1 MKKLLLILLFLPVI
15 GFGQTDD
22 IKQLKTDIDN
32 INYRLDKHHHQYFQ
46 GVLINFVAGG
56 LVIAGALASVN
67 PIIYIGSAGMLTGN
81 IIMLNSHKWFQNK
94 EVMSIQQEEKNK
106 VIQKRNKVIQKRIK
120 QLDTLLKDGD
130 ITNEEYNQAI
140 KDLENLKQ

>member
-1 MKKLLLILLFLPVI
+1 MKKLLLILLCLPMI

-22 IKQLKTDIDN
+22 IKQLQTDIDN
-32 INYRLDKHHHQYFQ
+32 INYRLDKHHHQFFN

-56 LVIAGALASVN
+56 LVIAGALMSFN

-81 IIMLNSHKWFQNK
+81 IIMLNSHKWFKNK
-94 EVMSIQQEEKNK
+94 DEIPIQQEDKNE
-106 VIQKRNKVIQKRIK
+106 IIQKRIK
-120 QLDTLLKDGD
+120 QLDTLLRNGE
-130 ITNEEYNQAI
+130 ITNKEYNQAI

>member
-1 MKKLLLILLFLPVI
+1 
-15 GFGQTDD
+15 
-22 IKQLKTDIDN
+22 
-32 INYRLDKHHHQYFQ
+32 
-46 GVLINFVAGG
+46 
-56 LVIAGALASVN
+56 
-67 PIIYIGSAGMLTGN
+67 
-81 IIMLNSHKWFQNK
+81 
-94 EVMSIQQEEKNK
+94 MSIQQEEKNK